1 MSQQEFFGDDGRS
14 QPFVEIDILEENIVY
29 VHIFSH
35 CQAEL
40 VGGFGSF
47 LWRSIAASEIYAAC
61 QLMLIDREKW
71 LDIFENVVFLGSE
84 VSNRLNA
91 KASR

>member
-1 MSQQEFFGDDGRS
+1 MSQQQFFGEDGRDRA
-14 QPFVEIDILEENIVY
+14 FVEIEILEENILY

-61 QLMLIDREKW
+61 QLMLIERERW
-71 LDIFENVVFLGSE
+71 TDVFENVVFLGGA
-84 VSNRLNA
+84 VSTHLNA
-91 KASR
+91 KAKR

>member
-1 MSQQEFFGDDGRS
+1 MSQQEFFGDDGRT
-14 QPFVEIDILEENIVY
+14 QAFVEIDILEENILY

-47 LWRSIAASEIYAAC
+47 LWRSISASEIYAAC
-61 QLMLIDREKW
+61 LLMQVEREKW
-71 LDIFENVVFLGSE
+71 SDVFENVVFLGSA
-84 VSNRLNA
+84 VSNHLNA
-91 KASR
+91 KAKR